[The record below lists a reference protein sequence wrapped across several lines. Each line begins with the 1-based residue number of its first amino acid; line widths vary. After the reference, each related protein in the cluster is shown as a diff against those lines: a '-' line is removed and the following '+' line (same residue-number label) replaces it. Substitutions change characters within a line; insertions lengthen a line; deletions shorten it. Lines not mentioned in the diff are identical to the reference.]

1 MSQCYVVGDRAS
13 HYHCLRRSLM
23 TSPTHIA
30 FAESLYLL
38 ILTPSGVQLSWHGAI
53 ITAFV
58 SLLPDIDLPTSWL
71 GRIFFFS
78 SEPIERTFGHRTI
91 THSLLF
97 APCAALV
104 VYMLERLNLIY
115 PHTTS
120 LFLMAYVSHILLDTC
135 TIQGAK
141 MFYPISSRDCVFPY
155 DPRSPYSYRMKSG
168 SRADTI
174 LFFFFAVLLIPLYIF
189 ASNGFE
195 RLIRITQKTPQAAL
209 RDYYELSTSHIV
221 FADVD
226 AVNTLTHE
234 QINGRFELVGIRDP
248 NTLLFSSGT
257 NVYTLGE
264 NPATDNFMSN
274 SVVCIPGPAAR
285 TAVVSVNL
293 AGQMLSSLKNFTS
306 PTRQTRFFGSLEA
319 DRRVELPQSFDRFNT
334 ISSYGTILK
343 FDHATYDDIQKFSLE
358 NVLVLR
364 GQLTVKTI
372 TEESAVLSSSPGLQ
386 VPTSSSLPLSQ
397 SPRLL
402 VIPLGDFSTI
412 DTIGGPAE
420 LSVLV
425 RPGDTVSAGSILAK
439 ISTPAE
445 LKVLNRISSLQARK
459 PSLQS
464 RKEIALARLRS
475 AVHSAEEKLTTSTQ
489 VYQLKLDLFNKSLAS
504 RTELDIAEKDKA
516 SAQSNLDR
524 ANKILAST
532 EEKYEQDLRNIQVTI
547 DRLRTELTAN
557 QNKRVI
563 TSPADGIVVELRST
577 SKAQGK
583 SSYSIVLSLL
593 DARVHGNK

>member
-1 MSQCYVVGDRAS
+1 
-13 HYHCLRRSLM
+13 M

-30 FAESLYLL
+30 FAECLYLL
-38 ILTPSGVQLSWHGAI
+38 ILTPSGVQLSWRGAVV
-53 ITAFV
+53 TAFV

-71 GRIFFFS
+71 GRVFFFI
-78 SEPIERTFGHRTI
+78 SEPIERTFGHRTL

-97 APCAALV
+97 TLAITACIYAA
-104 VYMLERLNLIY
+104 EHFNLIY

-120 LFLMAYVSHILLDTC
+120 LFLMAYVAHILLDTC
-135 TIQGAK
+135 TIQGVK

-168 SRADTI
+168 SKADTI

-234 QINGRFELVGIRDP
+234 RINGRFELVGIRDP
-248 NTLLFSSGT
+248 NTLLFSSGK

-264 NPATDNFMSN
+264 NPAMDNFMSN
-274 SVVCIPGPAAR
+274 SVVCIPGPGAR
-285 TAVVSVNL
+285 TAIVSVNL

-306 PTRQTRFFGSLEA
+306 SAGQTRFFGSLEA
-319 DRRVELPQSFDRFNT
+319 DQRVEIPQNFDRFNT
-334 ISSYGTILK
+334 IFSYGSILK
-343 FDHATYDDIQKFSLE
+343 FDHATYDDILKLSLE
-358 NVLVLR
+358 NTLILK
-364 GQLTVKTI
+364 GQLTVKTTI
-372 TEESAVLSSSPGLQ
+372 EESSSSPGLP
-386 VPTSSSLPLSQ
+386 VPASPSLPLS
-397 SPRLL
+397 SRLL
-402 VIPLGDFSTI
+402 IVSLGDFSTI
-412 DTIGGPAE
+412 DTTGGPAD

-445 LKVLNRISSLQARK
+445 LKLLDRTASLQSRK

-475 AVHSAEEKLTTSTQ
+475 SVRSAEEKLAKSTQ
-489 VYQLKLDLFNKSLAS
+489 AFRLKFDLFNKSLAS
-504 RTELDIAEKDKA
+504 RTELDIAENDKTV
-516 SAQSNLDR
+516 AQSNLDK
-524 ANKILAST
+524 ANKILEST
-532 EEKYEQDLRNIQVTI
+532 QEKYEQDLRDIQRTI
-547 DRLRTELTAN
+547 DRLRTDLAAY

-577 SKAQGK
+577 PKALGK
-583 SSYSIVLSLL
+583 NSHSIVL
-593 DARVHGNK
+593 RVIDKSTSAGK

>member
-1 MSQCYVVGDRAS
+1 
-13 HYHCLRRSLM
+13 M

-38 ILTPSGVQLSWHGAI
+38 ILTPSGVQLSWRGAI

-71 GRIFFFS
+71 GRIFFFI

-97 APCAALV
+97 TLAITACIYASEKAALV
-104 VYMLERLNLIY
+104 Y

-120 LFLMAYVSHILLDTC
+120 LLLMAYVSHILLDTC

-234 QINGRFELVGIRDP
+234 RINGRFELVGIRDP

-264 NPATDNFMSN
+264 NPAMDNFMSN
-274 SVVCIPGPAAR
+274 SVICIPGPAAR

-306 PTRQTRFFGSLEA
+306 PTGQTRFFGSLEA

-334 ISSYGTILK
+334 ISSYGSILK

-358 NVLVLR
+358 NVLVIR
-364 GQLTVKTI
+364 GQLTIKTI
-372 TEESAVLSSSPGLQ
+372 IEESNVLTSSP
-386 VPTSSSLPLSQ
+386 SLLVSQ

-402 VIPLGDFSTI
+402 IVPLGDFSTI
-412 DTIGGPAE
+412 DTTGSPAE

-445 LKVLNRISSLQARK
+445 LKVLDRIASLQSRK

-475 AVHSAEEKLTTSTQ
+475 SVRSVEEKLAKSTQ
-489 VYQLKLDLFNKSLAS
+489 VYQLKLNLFNKSLAS
-504 RTELDIAEKDKA
+504 KTELDIAEKDKA
-516 SAQSNLDR
+516 SAQSNLDKS
-524 ANKILAST
+524 NKILEST
-532 EEKYEQDLRNIQVTI
+532 EKKYEQDLRNIQITI
-547 DRLRTELTAN
+547 ERLLTDLAAN
-557 QNKRVI
+557 ENKRVI
-563 TSPADGIVVELRST
+563 TSPADGIVVELRS
-577 SKAQGK
+577 SPKAPGK
-583 SSYSIVLSLL
+583 TSYSIVLKTS
-593 DARVHGNK
+593 DRTTSPGN

>member
-1 MSQCYVVGDRAS
+1 
-13 HYHCLRRSLM
+13 M

-38 ILTPSGVQLSWHGAI
+38 ILTPSGVQLSWRGAV

-58 SLLPDIDLPTSWL
+58 SLLPDIDLPTSWI
-71 GRIFFFS
+71 GRIFFFI

-97 APCAALV
+97 TLAITACIYAAEKAAFV
-104 VYMLERLNLIY
+104 F

-168 SRADTI
+168 SKADTI

-195 RLIRITQKTPQAAL
+195 RLIRMTQKTPQAAL

-234 QINGRFELVGIRDP
+234 RINGRFELVGIRDP

-264 NPATDNFMSN
+264 NPAMDNFMSN

-285 TAVVSVNL
+285 TTVVPANL
-293 AGQMLSSLKNFTS
+293 AGQMLSSLKNFSS
-306 PTRQTRFFGSLEA
+306 PTGQTRFFGSLEA

-334 ISSYGTILK
+334 ISTYGSILR

-364 GQLTVKTI
+364 GQLTIKTI
-372 TEESAVLSSSPGLQ
+372 TQELGVPPSP
-386 VPTSSSLPLSQ
+386 SLPVAVSPSPLVSQ
-397 SPRLL
+397 SPRLFI
-402 VIPLGDFSTI
+402 IPLGDFSNI
-412 DTIGGPAE
+412 DTTGGPAE

-425 RPGDTVSAGSILAK
+425 RSGDTVSAGSILAK

-445 LKVLNRISSLQARK
+445 LKVLDRIASLQSRK

-475 AVHSAEEKLTTSTQ
+475 SVRSAEEKLAKSTQ
-489 VYQLKLDLFNKSLAS
+489 VYQLKLDLFNEALAS
-504 RTELDIAEKDKA
+504 MTELDIAENDKTA
-516 SAQSNLDR
+516 AQSNLDK
-524 ANKILAST
+524 AKKILEST
-532 EEKYEQDLRNIQVTI
+532 EKKYEQDLRNIQITI
-547 DRLRTELTAN
+547 DRLRTDLAAN
-557 QNKRVI
+557 QNKRLI
-563 TSPADGIVVELRST
+563 TSPTDAIVVELRST
-577 SKAQGK
+577 PKALGK
-583 SSYSIVLSLL
+583 NSYSIVL
-593 DARVHGNK
+593 RVIDKSTGAGN

>member
-1 MSQCYVVGDRAS
+1 
-13 HYHCLRRSLM
+13 M

-38 ILTPSGVQLSWHGAI
+38 ILTPSGVQLSWRGAI
-53 ITAFV
+53 ITALV

-71 GRIFFFS
+71 GRIFFFI
-78 SEPIERTFGHRTI
+78 SEPIERTFGHRTL

-97 APCAALV
+97 TLAITACIYAAEKAAFV
-104 VYMLERLNLIY
+104 Y

-209 RDYYELSTSHIV
+209 RDYYELSTSYIV

-234 QINGRFELVGIRDP
+234 RINGRFELVGIRDP

-293 AGQMLSSLKNFTS
+293 AGQMLSSLKNFAS
-306 PTRQTRFFGSLEA
+306 PTGQTRFFGSLET

-334 ISSYGTILK
+334 ISTYGSILK

-364 GQLTVKTI
+364 GQLTIKTI
-372 TEESAVLSSSPGLQ
+372 TEKLAVPSSPSPP
-386 VPTSSSLPLSQ
+386 VPN

-402 VIPLGDFSTI
+402 AIPLGDFPTI
-412 DTIGGPAE
+412 DTTGAPAE
-420 LSVLV
+420 LSVVV
-425 RPGDTVSAGSILAK
+425 RSGDTVSAGSILAK

-445 LKVLNRISSLQARK
+445 LKVMDRITLLQSRK

-475 AVHSAEEKLTTSTQ
+475 SVRSAEEKLTKSTQ

-504 RTELDIAEKDKA
+504 RTELDIAENDKTA
-516 SAQSNLDR
+516 AQSNLDKG
-524 ANKILAST
+524 NKILEST
-532 EEKYEQDLRNIQVTI
+532 ERKYKQDLRNIQITI
-547 DRLRTELTAN
+547 DRLRTELDAN

-563 TSPADGIVVELRST
+563 TSPAIGIVVELRST
-577 SKAQGK
+577 PRAPGK
-583 SSYSIVLSLL
+583 TSYSIVL
-593 DARVHGNK
+593 RTNGNSSGVEN

>member
-1 MSQCYVVGDRAS
+1 
-13 HYHCLRRSLM
+13 M

-38 ILTPSGVQLSWHGAI
+38 ILTPSGVQLSWRGAI
-53 ITAFV
+53 VTAFV

-71 GRIFFFS
+71 GRIFFFI

-97 APCAALV
+97 TLAITACIYAAEKATFV
-104 VYMLERLNLIY
+104 Y

-135 TIQGAK
+135 TIQGAE

-168 SRADTI
+168 SKADTI

-195 RLIRITQKTPQAAL
+195 RLIRITQKTPQAAV
-209 RDYYELSTSHIV
+209 RDYYDLSTSHIV
-221 FADVD
+221 FADID
-226 AVNTLTHE
+226 ALNTLTHE
-234 QINGRFELVGIRDP
+234 RINGRFELVGIRDP

-264 NPATDNFMSN
+264 NPAMDNFMSN
-274 SVVCIPGPAAR
+274 SVVCIPGPAAK

-306 PTRQTRFFGSLEA
+306 PTGQTRFFGSLEA

-334 ISSYGTILK
+334 IVSYGSILK
-343 FDHATYDDIQKFSLE
+343 FDHATYDDIQKYSLE
-358 NVLVLR
+358 NVLVIR
-364 GQLTVKTI
+364 GQLTIKTI
-372 TEESAVLSSSPGLQ
+372 TQESNVPISSP
-386 VPTSSSLPLSQ
+386 SLLVSQ

-402 VIPLGDFSTI
+402 IIPLGDFSTI
-412 DTIGGPAE
+412 DTMGGPAE

-425 RPGDTVSAGSILAK
+425 KPGDTVIAGSILAK

-445 LKVLNRISSLQARK
+445 LKVLSRIASLQSRK

-475 AVHSAEEKLTTSTQ
+475 SVRSAEEKLTKSTQ
-489 VYQLKLDLFNKSLAS
+489 VYQLKFDLFNKSLAS
-504 RTELDIAEKDKA
+504 RTELDIAENDKS
-516 SAQSNLDR
+516 SAQSNLDK
-524 ANKILAST
+524 ANKILEST
-532 EEKYEQDLRNIQVTI
+532 EEKYERDFQNIQITI
-547 DRLRTELTAN
+547 DRLRTDLAAN

-563 TSPADGIVVELRST
+563 TSPADGIVLELRST
-577 SKAQGK
+577 PKASGK
-583 SSYSIVLSLL
+583 TSYSIVLRIIGKPAS
-593 DARVHGNK
+593 AGK

>member
-1 MSQCYVVGDRAS
+1 
-13 HYHCLRRSLM
+13 M

-38 ILTPSGVQLSWHGAI
+38 ILTPSGVQLSWRGAI
-53 ITAFV
+53 ITAFI

-71 GRIFFFS
+71 GRVFFFI

-97 APCAALV
+97 TLTITTSIYAAEKATFV
-104 VYMLERLNLIY
+104 Y

-168 SRADTI
+168 SKADTI
-174 LFFFFAVLLIPLYIF
+174 LFFFFAALLIPLYIF

-234 QINGRFELVGIRDP
+234 RINGRFELVGIRDP

-264 NPATDNFMSN
+264 NPAVDNFMSN

-306 PTRQTRFFGSLEA
+306 QTGQTRFFGSLEA

-334 ISSYGTILK
+334 ISSYGAILK

-358 NVLVLR
+358 NVLVIR
-364 GQLTVKTI
+364 GQLTIKTI
-372 TEESAVLSSSPGLQ
+372 TEESAILSSSPGLP
-386 VPTSSSLPLSQ
+386 VPMSPSLPLSH

-402 VIPLGDFSTI
+402 IIPLGDFSTI
-412 DTIGGPAE
+412 DTTGGTAE

-425 RPGDTVSAGSILAK
+425 KSGDTVIAGGILAK

-445 LKVLNRISSLQARK
+445 LKVLDRIASLQSRK

-464 RKEIALARLRS
+464 RKEIALARLSS
-475 AVHSAEEKLTTSTQ
+475 AVRSAEEKLTKSTQ

-516 SAQSNLDR
+516 SAQSNLDKG
-524 ANKILAST
+524 NKILEST
-532 EEKYEQDLRNIQVTI
+532 EEKYEQDLRNIQITI
-547 DRLRTELTAN
+547 ERLRTDLAAN

-577 SKAQGK
+577 PKAPGK
-583 SSYSIVLSLL
+583 TSYSIVLKTS
-593 DARVHGNK
+593 DRTTSPGN

>member
-1 MSQCYVVGDRAS
+1 
-13 HYHCLRRSLM
+13 M

-38 ILTPSGVQLSWHGAI
+38 ILTPSGVQLSWRGAF

-71 GRIFFFS
+71 GRIFFFI

-97 APCAALV
+97 ALAITACIYAA
-104 VYMLERLNLIY
+104 ERFNLIY

-155 DPRSPYSYRMKSG
+155 DPRSQYSYRMKSG
-168 SRADTI
+168 SKADTI
-174 LFFFFAVLLIPLYIF
+174 LFFFFAILLILLYIF

-221 FADVD
+221 FADID

-234 QINGRFELVGIRDP
+234 RINGRFELIGIRDP

-264 NPATDNFMSN
+264 NPAMDNFMSN
-274 SVVCIPGPAAR
+274 SVVCSPGPRAK
-285 TAVVSVNL
+285 TSVVSVNL
-293 AGQMLSSLKNFTS
+293 AGQLLSSLKNFTS
-306 PTRQTRFFGSLEA
+306 PTGQTRFFGSLEA

-334 ISSYGTILK
+334 ISSYGSILK

-358 NVLVLR
+358 NFLVMR
-364 GQLTVKTI
+364 GQLTIKTI
-372 TEESAVLSSSPGLQ
+372 TEESAVLASSSGLP
-386 VPTSSSLPLSQ
+386 VAE
-397 SPRLL
+397 SPRL
-402 VIPLGDFSTI
+402 VIVPFGDFSVV
-412 DTIGGPAE
+412 DTTGGPAE
-420 LSVLV
+420 LSVIAKS
-425 RPGDTVSAGSILAK
+425 GDTVAAGSILAK
-439 ISTPAE
+439 ISTPSE
-445 LKVLNRISSLQARK
+445 LKVLDRISSLESRK

-464 RKEIALARLRS
+464 RKEIALATLRS
-475 AVHSAEEKLTTSTQ
+475 SVRSAEEKLEKSTQ
-489 VYQLKLDLFNKSLAS
+489 TYNLKLGLYNRSLAS
-504 RTELDIAEKDKA
+504 RTELDIAEKDR
-516 SAQSNLDR
+516 SIAQSNLDK
-524 ANKILAST
+524 ANKILEST
-532 EEKYEQDLRNIQVTI
+532 QEKYEQDLRNVQRTI
-547 DRLRTELTAN
+547 NRLRAELAAN

-577 SKAQGK
+577 PKSPGKAY
-583 SSYSIVLSLL
+583 YSIVLRLL
-593 DARVHGNK
+593 DHSFKAN

>member
-1 MSQCYVVGDRAS
+1 
-13 HYHCLRRSLM
+13 M

-38 ILTPSGVQLSWHGAI
+38 ILTPSGVQLSWRGAV

-71 GRIFFFS
+71 GRVFFFI

-97 APCAALV
+97 TLAITACIYAAEKAPFV
-104 VYMLERLNLIY
+104 Y

-168 SRADTI
+168 SKADTI
-174 LFFFFAVLLIPLYIF
+174 LFFFFAALLIPLYIF

-195 RLIRITQKTPQAAL
+195 RLIRITQKTPQSAL
-209 RDYYELSTSHIV
+209 RDYCELSTSHIV

-234 QINGRFELVGIRDP
+234 RINGRFELVGIRDP

-264 NPATDNFMSN
+264 NPAMDNFMSN
-274 SVVCIPGPAAR
+274 SVVCIPGPTAR

-306 PTRQTRFFGSLEA
+306 PAGQTRFFGSLES

-334 ISSYGTILK
+334 ISTYGSILK

-364 GQLTVKTI
+364 GQLTIKTI
-372 TEESAVLSSSPGLQ
+372 TEESNVFTSSP
-386 VPTSSSLPLSQ
+386 SPLVSQ

-402 VIPLGDFSTI
+402 IVPLGDFSTI
-412 DTIGGPAE
+412 DTTGSPAE

-425 RPGDTVSAGSILAK
+425 GSGDTVSAGSILAK

-445 LKVLNRISSLQARK
+445 LKVLDRIASLLSRK

-475 AVHSAEEKLTTSTQ
+475 SVRSAEEKLAKSTR
-489 VYQLKLDLFNKSLAS
+489 VYQLKFDLYNKSLAS
-504 RTELDIAEKDKA
+504 RTELDIAENDKTA
-516 SAQSNLDR
+516 AQSNLDR
-524 ANKILAST
+524 INKILEST
-532 EEKYEQDLRNIQVTI
+532 QEKYKQDFRNVEITI
-547 DRLRTELTAN
+547 DRLRTELAAN

-563 TSPADGIVVELRST
+563 TSPAEGVIVELRST
-577 SKAQGK
+577 PKALGK
-583 SSYSIVLSLL
+583 NSYSIVL
-593 DARVHGNK
+593 RVIDKSTNAGK

>member
-1 MSQCYVVGDRAS
+1 
-13 HYHCLRRSLM
+13 M
-23 TSPTHIA
+23 TAPTHIA

-38 ILTPSGVQLSWHGAI
+38 ILTPSSIPLSWRGAI
-53 ITAFV
+53 VTAFV

-71 GRIFFFS
+71 GRIFFFI
-78 SEPIERTFGHRTI
+78 SEPIERTVGHRTL

-97 APCAALV
+97 TLLISAAI
-104 VYMLERLNLIY
+104 YAAEKGALIY

-141 MFYPISSRDCVFPY
+141 MFYPISYRDCVFPY

-168 SRADTI
+168 SKADTI

-234 QINGRFELVGIRDP
+234 RINGRFELVGIRDP

-264 NPATDNFMSN
+264 NPAMDNFMSN

-306 PTRQTRFFGSLEA
+306 PKGQTRFFGSLEA
-319 DRRVELPQSFDRFNT
+319 DQRVEIPQNFDRFNT
-334 ISSYGTILK
+334 VSSYGSILK
-343 FDHATYDDIQKFSLE
+343 FDHATYDDILKLSLE
-358 NVLVLR
+358 NTLILK
-364 GQLTVKTI
+364 GQLTVKATI
-372 TEESAVLSSSPGLQ
+372 EQSSPSPGLP
-386 VPTSSSLPLSQ
+386 VPTSPSLPLS
-397 SPRLL
+397 SRLL
-402 VIPLGDFSTI
+402 IVPLGDFSTI
-412 DTIGGPAE
+412 DTTGGPAE

-425 RPGDTVSAGSILAK
+425 MLGDTVSVGSILAK

-445 LKVLNRISSLQARK
+445 LKVLDRIASLQTRK

-475 AVHSAEEKLTTSTQ
+475 LVRSAEEKLTKSTQ
-489 VYQLKLDLFNKSLAS
+489 VYQLKVDLYNKSLAS
-504 RTELDIAEKDKA
+504 RTELDIADNDK
-516 SAQSNLDR
+516 STAQSNLDK
-524 ANKILAST
+524 ANKILEST
-532 EEKYEQDLRNIQVTI
+532 EEKYERDLRNIQITI
-547 DRLRTELTAN
+547 DRLRTDLAAN
-557 QNKRVI
+557 QNKHVI
-563 TSPADGIVVELRST
+563 TSPAVGIVVELRSAPKTPGKT
-577 SKAQGK
+577 SCSVVLRALDKFTKEGK
-583 SSYSIVLSLL
+583 
-593 DARVHGNK
+593 

>member
-1 MSQCYVVGDRAS
+1 
-13 HYHCLRRSLM
+13 
-23 TSPTHIA
+23 
-30 FAESLYLL
+30 
-38 ILTPSGVQLSWHGAI
+38 
-53 ITAFV
+53 
-58 SLLPDIDLPTSWL
+58 
-71 GRIFFFS
+71 
-78 SEPIERTFGHRTI
+78 
-91 THSLLF
+91 
-97 APCAALV
+97 
-104 VYMLERLNLIY
+104 
-115 PHTTS
+115 
-120 LFLMAYVSHILLDTC
+120 
-135 TIQGAK
+135 
-141 MFYPISSRDCVFPY
+141 MFYPVSSRDCVFPY

-168 SRADTI
+168 SKADTI

-234 QINGRFELVGIRDP
+234 RINGRFELVGIRDP

-264 NPATDNFMSN
+264 NPAMDNFMSN

-285 TAVVSVNL
+285 TTVVSVNL

-306 PTRQTRFFGSLEA
+306 PTGQTRFFGSLEA
-319 DRRVELPQSFDRFNT
+319 DQRVELPQSFDRFNT
-334 ISSYGTILK
+334 ISTYGSILK

-358 NVLVLR
+358 NVLVIR
-364 GQLTVKTI
+364 GQLTIKTI
-372 TEESAVLSSSPGLQ
+372 TEESVALSLSSGLPVPMSP
-386 VPTSSSLPLSQ
+386 SLPLSQ

-402 VIPLGDFSTI
+402 IVPLGDFSTI
-412 DTIGGPAE
+412 DTTGGPAE

-425 RPGDTVSAGSILAK
+425 KSGDTVIAGSILAK

-445 LKVLNRISSLQARK
+445 LKVLDRIASLQFRK

-475 AVHSAEEKLTTSTQ
+475 SVRSAEEKLTKSTQ
-489 VYQLKLDLFNKSLAS
+489 VYKLKLDLFNKSLAS
-504 RTELDIAEKDKA
+504 TTELDIAQNDNIA
-516 SAQSNLDR
+516 AQSNLDK

-532 EEKYEQDLRNIQVTI
+532 EAKYVQDLRNIQRTI
-547 DRLRTELTAN
+547 DRLRTDLAAN

-563 TSPADGIVVELRST
+563 TSPTDGIVVDLRST
-577 SKAQGK
+577 PKTSGK
-583 SSYSIVLSLL
+583 TSYSIVLNTS
-593 DARVHGNK
+593 DKTASPGN

>member
-1 MSQCYVVGDRAS
+1 
-13 HYHCLRRSLM
+13 M

-38 ILTPSGVQLSWHGAI
+38 ILTPSGVQLSWRGAI

-71 GRIFFFS
+71 GRIFFFI
-78 SEPIERTFGHRTI
+78 SEPIERKFGHRTI

-97 APCAALV
+97 TLGITACIYAAEKATFV
-104 VYMLERLNLIY
+104 Y

-168 SRADTI
+168 SKADTI

-234 QINGRFELVGIRDP
+234 RINGRFELVGIRDP

-264 NPATDNFMSN
+264 NPAMDNFMSN

-285 TAVVSVNL
+285 TAVVSINL
-293 AGQMLSSLKNFTS
+293 AGQMLSSLKDFAS
-306 PTRQTRFFGSLEA
+306 PAGQTRFFGSLEA

-364 GQLTVKTI
+364 GQLTIKTI
-372 TEESAVLSSSPGLQ
+372 TEKLDVPSSPSPP
-386 VPTSSSLPLSQ
+386 VPD

-412 DTIGGPAE
+412 DTTGGPAE

-425 RPGDTVSAGSILAK
+425 RSGDTVSTGSIFAK

-445 LKVLNRISSLQARK
+445 LKVLDRIA
-459 PSLQS
+459 SLQS
-464 RKEIALARLRS
+464 RKPSLESRRDIALARLRS
-475 AVHSAEEKLTTSTQ
+475 SVRSAEEKLTKSTQ
-489 VYQLKLDLFNKSLAS
+489 LYQLKLDLFNKSLAS
-504 RTELDIAEKDKA
+504 RTELDIAENDKS
-516 SAQSNLDR
+516 SAQSNLDKVS
-524 ANKILAST
+524 KILEST
-532 EEKYEQDLRNIQVTI
+532 REKYELDLRNIQITI
-547 DRLRTELTAN
+547 ERLRTDLAAN

-563 TSPADGIVVELRST
+563 TSPANGIVVELRST
-577 SKAQGK
+577 PKAPGK
-583 SSYSIVLSLL
+583 DSYSIVLKTTDKTTSG
-593 DARVHGNK
+593 RK

>member
-1 MSQCYVVGDRAS
+1 M
-13 HYHCLRRSLM
+13 
-23 TSPTHIA
+23 
-30 FAESLYLL
+30 
-38 ILTPSGVQLSWHGAI
+38 
-53 ITAFV
+53 
-58 SLLPDIDLPTSWL
+58 LPDIDLPTSWL
-71 GRIFFFS
+71 GRIFFFI

-97 APCAALV
+97 TLLITACIYAAEKASFV
-104 VYMLERLNLIY
+104 Y

-174 LFFFFAVLLIPLYIF
+174 LFFFFAVLLIPLYFF

-234 QINGRFELVGIRDP
+234 RINGRFELVGIRDP

-264 NPATDNFMSN
+264 NPAMDNFMSN

-306 PTRQTRFFGSLEA
+306 PTGQTRFFGSLEA

-358 NVLVLR
+358 NVLVIR
-364 GQLTVKTI
+364 GQLTIKTI
-372 TEESAVLSSSPGLQ
+372 TEESPNLP
-386 VPTSSSLPLSQ
+386 VPKSHFPD
-397 SPRLL
+397 PRDDPIKCPIIL
-402 VIPLGDFSTI
+402 F
-412 DTIGGPAE
+412 GPQIFDNF
-420 LSVLV
+420 L
-425 RPGDTVSAGSILAK
+425 
-439 ISTPAE
+439 
-445 LKVLNRISSLQARK
+445 
-459 PSLQS
+459 
-464 RKEIALARLRS
+464 
-475 AVHSAEEKLTTSTQ
+475 
-489 VYQLKLDLFNKSLAS
+489 
-504 RTELDIAEKDKA
+504 
-516 SAQSNLDR
+516 
-524 ANKILAST
+524 
-532 EEKYEQDLRNIQVTI
+532 
-547 DRLRTELTAN
+547 
-557 QNKRVI
+557 
-563 TSPADGIVVELRST
+563 
-577 SKAQGK
+577 
-583 SSYSIVLSLL
+583 
-593 DARVHGNK
+593 